1 MDDGVKVGNC
11 VVGLELGDKDVLG
24 IPDGCFE
31 GTMLGDVDGDILG
44 KEVGSPEAVGDT
56 LGKEVGSPD
65 AVGIEEGGSDGAALI
80 DGI

>member
-1 MDDGVKVGNC
+1 M
-11 VVGLELGDKDVLG
+11 GLELGDKDVLG

-31 GTMLGDVDGDILG
+31 GTMLGDVD
-44 KEVGSPEAVGDT
+44 GDT

-80 DGI
+80 DGIREGAELVDGTEEG